1 MGFKDDKQAILEM
14 LRQGLHL
21 HETRAFQAEK
31 NWLSTGDI
39 TQEKAWEIVS
49 KVSGRLAESSP
60 HHAVSSI
67 KTWIFKPE
75 WEGQRWYIKCY
86 LDEGTLT
93 FISFHPTGGIQ

>member
-60 HHAVSSI
+60 QSRRIQH
-67 KTWIFKPE
+67 
-75 WEGQRWYIKCY
+75 QN
-86 LDEGTLT
+86 LDLQARVGRSALVHQML
-93 FISFHPTGGIQ
+93 FG

>member
-1 MGFKDDKQAILEM
+1 MGFKDDKQAILAM
-14 LRQGLHL
+14 LLQGLYL

-39 TQEKAWEIVS
+39 TREKAREIVS
-49 KVSGRLAESSP
+49 MVAGRSAESSP
-60 HHAVSSI
+60 HHAVPGI
-67 KTWIFKPE
+67 KIWIFKPE
-75 WEGQRWYIKCY
+75 CEGQRWYIKCY